1 MKLKR
6 NNFSNRSSKNI
17 RQINIFSNILNSGVL
32 KKKENK
38 IEFYRNNS
46 SKDNYILRKT
56 NNSIN
61 DNSNSN
67 KFINSNN
74 FMNNN
79 SIIESNDRKL
89 KKLKNPIFSHSII
102 NKDKNNNNNKSLKI
116 ILQNNNYNVS
126 KIHNIISLIE
136 KKLNLLHNTNKD
148 NNNNDNIF
156 SSISRNI
163 TNSTIKNSS
172 TNKIIK
178 RKNKRISTS
187 NNSKLISK
195 YKKPTFLSINKENIN
210 FNKIK
215 NKRRNSIN
223 IISGIKKTINKN
235 DLIPYP
241 YKRVQKKL
249 RRYFSFSNNIK
260 LPEDEYQ
267 IYNNSNRN
275 GEIKIYNNN
284 IINNNIIFINND
296 INKEI
301 ISSNIKIKAK
311 TKNKIKNKKEVYKK
325 EDKSVGT
332 ENTFYG
338 RNLNNLNYQ
347 NKNNKTENKI
357 IPIFNNEL
365 IAQMTNTNDN
375 NVFNTTKELENWAN
389 KRKIYIYYKNS

>member
-17 RQINIFSNILNSGVL
+17 RQINIFSNINNSNIL
-32 KKKENK
+32 KNKENK
-38 IEFYRNNS
+38 IDFYRNNI
-46 SKDNYILRKT
+46 SKDNYVLWKT

-61 DNSNSN
+61 DNSKSN

-74 FMNNN
+74 FINN
-79 SIIESNDRKL
+79 SIIETNNKNE

-102 NKDKNNNNNKSLKI
+102 KNNNYNNKSLSI

-136 KKLNLLHNTNKD
+136 KKLNILHNTNKE
-148 NNNNDNIF
+148 NNDNIF
-156 SSISRNI
+156 SFNSSNI
-163 TNSTIKNSS
+163 TINTIKNSP
-172 TNKIIK
+172 NKIIK
-178 RKNKRISTS
+178 NNDKRIRTF

-195 YKKPTFLSINKENIN
+195 YKKPTFLSTYKENIN
-210 FNKIK
+210 LNKMK

-223 IISGIKKTINKN
+223 IISGIRKSINKN

-249 RRYFSFSNNIK
+249 RRYFSFYNNIK
-260 LPEDEYQ
+260 LPEEEYP
-267 IYNNSNRN
+267 INIGSNRMPAKN
-275 GEIKIYNNN
+275 GEIKIYCNNL
-284 IINNNIIFINND
+284 INNNIIYIKND

-301 ISSNIKIKAK
+301 ISSNKKYKVK
-311 TKNKIKNKKEVYKK
+311 TKNKVKNKKEVSTK

-338 RNLNNLNYQ
+338 RNIHNLNYQ
-347 NKNNKTENKI
+347 KKNNKTENKSV
-357 IPIFNNEL
+357 PLFNNEL

-375 NVFNTTKELENWAN
+375 NVIITSKELENDAN

>member
-17 RQINIFSNILNSGVL
+17 RQINIFSNINNSNIL
-32 KKKENK
+32 KNKENK
-38 IEFYRNNS
+38 IDFYRNNI
-46 SKDNYILRKT
+46 SKDNYVLWKT

-61 DNSNSN
+61 DNSKSN

-74 FMNNN
+74 FINH
-79 SIIESNDRKL
+79 SIIETNTKNE

-102 NKDKNNNNNKSLKI
+102 KNNNYNNKSLSI

-136 KKLNLLHNTNKD
+136 KKLNILHNTNKE
-148 NNNNDNIF
+148 NNDNVF
-156 SSISRNI
+156 SFNSSNI
-163 TNSTIKNSS
+163 TINTIKNSP
-172 TNKIIK
+172 NKIIK
-178 RKNKRISTS
+178 NNDKRIRTF

-195 YKKPTFLSINKENIN
+195 YKKPTFLSTYKENIN
-210 FNKIK
+210 LNKMK

-223 IISGIKKTINKN
+223 IISGIRKSINKN

-249 RRYFSFSNNIK
+249 RRYFSFYNNIK
-260 LPEDEYQ
+260 LPEEEYP
-267 IYNNSNRN
+267 INIGSNRMPVKN
-275 GEIKIYNNN
+275 GEIKKYCNNL
-284 IINNNIIFINND
+284 INNNIIYIKND

-301 ISSNIKIKAK
+301 ISSNKKYKVK
-311 TKNKIKNKKEVYKK
+311 TKNKVKNKKEVSTK

-338 RNLNNLNYQ
+338 RNIHNLKYQ
-347 NKNNKTENKI
+347 KKNNKTENKSV
-357 IPIFNNEL
+357 PLFNNEL

-375 NVFNTTKELENWAN
+375 NVIITSKELENDAN

>member
-17 RQINIFSNILNSGVL
+17 RQINIFSNINNSNIL
-32 KKKENK
+32 KNKENK
-38 IEFYRNNS
+38 IDFYRNNI
-46 SKDNYILRKT
+46 SKDNYVLWKT

-61 DNSNSN
+61 DNSKSN

-74 FMNNN
+74 FINH
-79 SIIESNDRKL
+79 SIIETNNKNE

-102 NKDKNNNNNKSLKI
+102 KNNNYNNKSLSI

-136 KKLNLLHNTNKD
+136 KKLNILHNTNKE
-148 NNNNDNIF
+148 NNDNVF
-156 SSISRNI
+156 SFNSSNI
-163 TNSTIKNSS
+163 TINTIKNSP
-172 TNKIIK
+172 NKIIK
-178 RKNKRISTS
+178 NNDKRIRTF

-195 YKKPTFLSINKENIN
+195 YKKPTFLSTYKENIN
-210 FNKIK
+210 LNKMK

-223 IISGIKKTINKN
+223 IISGIKKSINKN

-249 RRYFSFSNNIK
+249 RRYFSFYNNIK
-260 LPEDEYQ
+260 LPEEEYP
-267 IYNNSNRN
+267 INIGSNRMPVKN
-275 GEIKIYNNN
+275 GEIKIYCNNL
-284 IINNNIIFINND
+284 INNNIIYIKND

-301 ISSNIKIKAK
+301 ISSNKKYKVK
-311 TKNKIKNKKEVYKK
+311 TKNKVKNKKEVSTK

-338 RNLNNLNYQ
+338 RNIHNLNYQ
-347 NKNNKTENKI
+347 KKNNKTENKSV
-357 IPIFNNEL
+357 PLFNNEL

-375 NVFNTTKELENWAN
+375 NVIITSKELENDAN

>member
-17 RQINIFSNILNSGVL
+17 RQINIFSNIINSNIL
-32 KKKENK
+32 KNKENK
-38 IEFYRNNS
+38 IDFYRNNI
-46 SKDNYILRKT
+46 SKDNYVLWKT

-61 DNSNSN
+61 DNSKSN

-74 FMNNN
+74 FINN
-79 SIIESNDRKL
+79 SIIETNNKNE

-102 NKDKNNNNNKSLKI
+102 KNNNYNNKSLSI

-136 KKLNLLHNTNKD
+136 KKLNILHNTNKE
-148 NNNNDNIF
+148 NNDNIF
-156 SSISRNI
+156 SFNSSNI
-163 TNSTIKNSS
+163 TINTIKNSP
-172 TNKIIK
+172 NKIIK
-178 RKNKRISTS
+178 NNDKRIRTF

-195 YKKPTFLSINKENIN
+195 YKKPTFLSTYKENIN
-210 FNKIK
+210 LNKMK

-223 IISGIKKTINKN
+223 IISGIRKSINKN

-249 RRYFSFSNNIK
+249 RRYFSFYNNIK
-260 LPEDEYQ
+260 LPEEEYP
-267 IYNNSNRN
+267 INIGSNRMPVKN
-275 GEIKIYNNN
+275 GEIKIYCNNL
-284 IINNNIIFINND
+284 INNNIIYIKND

-301 ISSNIKIKAK
+301 ISSNKKYKVK
-311 TKNKIKNKKEVYKK
+311 TKNKVKNKKEVSTK

-338 RNLNNLNYQ
+338 RNIHNLNYQ
-347 NKNNKTENKI
+347 KKNNKTENKSV
-357 IPIFNNEL
+357 PLFNNEL

-375 NVFNTTKELENWAN
+375 NVIITSKELENDAN

>member
-17 RQINIFSNILNSGVL
+17 RQINIFSNINNSNIL
-32 KKKENK
+32 KNKENK
-38 IEFYRNNS
+38 IDFYRNNI
-46 SKDNYILRKT
+46 SKDNYVLWKT

-61 DNSNSN
+61 DNSKSN

-74 FMNNN
+74 FINN
-79 SIIESNDRKL
+79 SIIETNNKNE

-102 NKDKNNNNNKSLKI
+102 KNNNYNNKSLSI

-136 KKLNLLHNTNKD
+136 KKLNILHNTNKE
-148 NNNNDNIF
+148 NNDNVF
-156 SSISRNI
+156 SFNSSNI
-163 TNSTIKNSS
+163 TINTIKNSP
-172 TNKIIK
+172 NKIIK
-178 RKNKRISTS
+178 NNDKRIRTF

-195 YKKPTFLSINKENIN
+195 YKKPTFLSTYKENIN
-210 FNKIK
+210 LNKMK

-223 IISGIKKTINKN
+223 IISGIKKSINKN

-249 RRYFSFSNNIK
+249 RRYFSFYNNIK
-260 LPEDEYQ
+260 LPEEEYP
-267 IYNNSNRN
+267 INIGSNRMPVKN
-275 GEIKIYNNN
+275 GEIKIYCNNL
-284 IINNNIIFINND
+284 INNNIIYIKND

-301 ISSNIKIKAK
+301 ISSNKKYKVK
-311 TKNKIKNKKEVYKK
+311 TKNKVKNKKEVSTK

-338 RNLNNLNYQ
+338 RNIHNLNYQ
-347 NKNNKTENKI
+347 KKNNKTENKSV
-357 IPIFNNEL
+357 PLFNNEL

-375 NVFNTTKELENWAN
+375 NVIITSKELENDAN